1 MRERGAS
8 KPKGKEPCYNPP
20 FDTTRKLLGANGFDG
35 VVNLGTRAEVPEAS
49 LNNRQNTEANT
60 ELALAA

>member
-1 MRERGAS
+1 M
-8 KPKGKEPCYNPP
+8 
-20 FDTTRKLLGANGFDG
+20 GANGFDG